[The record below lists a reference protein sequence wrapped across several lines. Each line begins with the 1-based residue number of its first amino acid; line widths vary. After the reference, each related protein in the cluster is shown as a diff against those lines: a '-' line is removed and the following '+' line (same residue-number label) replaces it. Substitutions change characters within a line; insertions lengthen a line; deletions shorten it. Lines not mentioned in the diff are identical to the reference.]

1 MIVPDATAVA
11 TTVVV
16 PDVEP
21 VNTWP
26 PVPAVS
32 VVAVSAVKPAILVAV
47 APRETEVL
55 PSVTEL
61 FASCEFGIALVL
73 IIPVLLL

>member
-1 MIVPDATAVA
+1 MIVPDATDVA

-21 VNTWP
+21 VNMWP

-32 VVAVSAVKPAILVAV
+32 VVAVSAVNPDILLAV
-47 APRETEVL
+47 APRDTEVL

-61 FASCEFGIALVL
+61 FASCELGIALVVS
-73 IIPVLLL
+73 IPVLLL